1 MNEFANKIW
10 QKAIQED
17 LEDRFAFIEEHVKL
31 REKQVKE
38 EIKARA
44 EQLEKE
50 LAEKSIKE
58 IAEEMAT
65 LERKNQVQKLSLEM
79 KTERLKSLD
88 KIRDIILEE
97 YGLSD

>member
-10 QKAIQED
+10 EKAVQED
-17 LEDRFAFIEEHVKL
+17 LEDRFAFIEECVKL

-50 LAEKSIKE
+50 LAEKNIKE